1 MTTPPKSRSDLLR
14 LPAERVTHALPSG
27 LQCPGRESHSSCVR
41 TLTQSLAP
49 GLDAKK
55 CVKGAKGPGC
65 LVPKPVVQDSARSP
79 CQEPGAASAQGT
91 EGAPFGVASVLCQVP
106 EVPSG
111 EERRRGGRHGAAQ
124 RACSATSSC
133 TGHARGN
140 RHVSAFEQ
148 PSLLGETHR
157 SNTNMHRR
165 GAGAG
170 TLGAASSPRPWGGRT
185 EEPRFSAEL

>member
-1 MTTPPKSRSDLLR
+1 MPPKSRSDLLR

-27 LQCPGRESHSSCVR
+27 LQRPGRESHSSCV
-41 TLTQSLAP
+41 A
-49 GLDAKK
+49 
-55 CVKGAKGPGC
+55 GPGSRRQDMC
-65 LVPKPVVQDSARSP
+65 EGGERSRLSGPKACGSGL

-91 EGAPFGVASVLCQVP
+91 EGAPFGVASVLRQVP

-157 SNTNMHRR
+157 SNTNMHGR
-165 GAGAG
+165 GAEVG
-170 TLGAASSPRPWGGRT
+170 TLGAASSPQPWGGCT